1 MLFSLQYSSA
11 KSWIE
16 SGLKVDAMIGHS
28 FGQIVAL
35 CVAGSISLEAAL
47 RFISKRALLI
57 RERWSLDPGTMVA
70 VECSRQEVED
80 VRFRV
85 EEDHHLRVDIAC
97 YNGPRSFVLSGNAS
111 SIKKAKEECAGF
123 RVTDLLNTHAY
134 HSYEA
139 DAIIDDLTAVA
150 QSIEIRVPSIHVE
163 TCSKGASW
171 SQFTAQELAQ
181 HTRQPVY
188 FHDAVQ
194 RLSSRHPSA
203 IWLEAGSATPI
214 VAMARRVLQGSDDS
228 ATYLQIDISDSN
240 AKKNISEAV
249 SRLWMSGAGVKYW
262 GFHSASNYRYNA
274 PDLPPYQFETHSQ
287 WTNLKTASSVRKHE
301 TDDFDLV
308 TRIRG
313 DNGSHEQVFSVK
325 TSTIVFDLAAR
336 GHAVAGKG
344 LCLASLYIEMA
355 LIGAVKALDGLSQLA
370 PLPHVENL
378 VMNAP
383 LRLDTPPTV
392 FLRLRQLAVQSWEFS
407 IYSPV
412 HHDDQPTEYAKG
424 VISLGLEKDVLLDYR
439 LKLLQKIAPLS
450 RADRILDSG
459 LAQGISGPLVYKV
472 FSDVVDYANYYRG
485 VKRLS
490 VISHEAA
497 GIVAMSAEQSFGQC
511 RTLCDPISLDNFLQV
526 AGIHVNCLSPRS
538 NDVVFMCT
546 AIDEIVFSE
555 AFMSTQPPQRLWH
568 VYSHYEP
575 GSKSSLK
582 NNIFV
587 YDPNSQSI
595 VLAIIGATF
604 KSVPF
609 KSLMRSLS
617 RLSQTTSIRYSKGQN
632 ASPAQDSGYQSTT
645 SSTSSGDN
653 TPFKNGHITDDEIP
667 SPVTISPEKGANTG
681 TLDAQTEADSTVS
694 IQNLAQVISRI
705 LEIPIHEVRP
715 TSTMDELGIDSL
727 VATELL
733 SDLQKAFDVSVSQT
747 ELQNNTDVQHL
758 LRYIRSHRR
767 HDQISSD
774 AAVDA
779 SSLERHA
786 VQNTTKHERVE
797 PKVGHKTDVGRTN
810 TLVRHDQAQ
819 ITRRLFLEAKVNY
832 DRLAEHTGFAGYY
845 DGPFQLQSE
854 LVLQYVVEAFSSMGI
869 ELEALEQ
876 DEKLPPFHW
885 DPRHNK
891 LMPQLMKILEEG
903 GLVERGS
910 GDAVRRT
917 GKQITAETA
926 ASLHQKMLKKYPQHV
941 SETNLLYTTGPKLA
955 SCLLGTADPLALIFK
970 DANARA
976 LLEDV
981 YANAPMFKTGTLL
994 LADYLVSV
1002 LESFSHDREIRILE
1016 LGAGTGGTTSHVVER
1031 LASAVRG
1038 DQSRLS
1044 YMFTDVSPSLV
1055 ATARRKFSKWGFMQY
1070 SVLDIEKEPPTQF
1083 LDTYDIVISTNCIH
1097 ATKDL
1102 VRSATNIRKTLRAD
1116 GVLCL
1121 VELTRNLFWFDLV
1134 FGLLDGWWLF
1144 TDGRQHALAS
1154 EKLWERDL
1162 LSAGFSSV
1170 DWTSGASQESSI
1182 LRVITAWQSKLLP
1195 ANQIVASEGETPSTK
1210 INGYQETRETL
1221 TYKRVNDVDLLA
1233 DIYYPADADDPGRP
1247 SRPVGQ

>member
-1 MLFSLQYSSA
+1 
-11 KSWIE
+11 
-16 SGLKVDAMIGHS
+16 MIGHS

-35 CVAGSISLEAAL
+35 CVADSISLEAAF

-57 RERWSLDPGTMVA
+57 REKWSSDPGTMLA
-70 VECSRQEVED
+70 VECSRQEIEG
-80 VRFRV
+80 VRSRL
-85 EEDHHLRVDIAC
+85 EEVHHLRVDIGC

-123 RVTDLLNTHAY
+123 RTTDLLNTHAY

-139 DAIIDDLTAVA
+139 DAIIGDLTALA
-150 QSIEIRVPSIHVE
+150 QNIEIRAPRIHVE

-171 SQFTAQELAQ
+171 LQFTAQELAQ

-194 RLSSRHPSA
+194 RLSSRFLSA

-240 AKKNISEAV
+240 AKKNLSEAV
-249 SRLWMSGAGVKYW
+249 SKLWMSGAGVKYW
-262 GFHSASNYRYNA
+262 GFHSSSNYRYNA
-274 PDLPPYQFETHSQ
+274 LDLPPYQFETHSQ
-287 WTNLKTASSVRKHE
+287 WINLKTADRVPVHE
-301 TDDFDLV
+301 TDEFDLV
-308 TRIRG
+308 TRTRG
-313 DNGSHEQVFSVK
+313 DNRSNEQVFSIK
-325 TSTIVFDLAAR
+325 TSALVFDLAAR

-344 LCLASLYIEMA
+344 LCPASLYIEMA
-355 LIGAVKALDGLSQLA
+355 IIGAMKAVEGLSQVAL
-370 PLPHVENL
+370 LPHVENL
-378 VMNAP
+378 VMNAA
-383 LRLDTPPTV
+383 LSLDAPPAV
-392 FLRLRQLAVQSWEFS
+392 FLRLRQLAVHSWEFR

-412 HHDDQPTEYAKG
+412 HHDDRRTEHAKG
-424 VISLGLEKDVLLDYR
+424 VITLGLENDILPEYR
-439 LKLLQKIAPLS
+439 LSLLQKVAPLA

-459 LAQGISGPLVYKV
+459 LAQGISGPLVYKI
-472 FSDVVDYANYYRG
+472 FSDVVDYASYYRG

-490 VISHEAA
+490 VVGHEAA
-497 GIVAMSAEQSFGQC
+497 GIVALSAEQSFGRS
-511 RTLCDPISLDNFLQV
+511 RTLSDPISLDNFLQV

-538 NDVVFMCT
+538 LDEVFMCT
-546 AIDEIVFSE
+546 AIDEVVFSE
-555 AFMSTQPPQRLWH
+555 AFMGTKPPQRLWH

-575 GSKSSLK
+575 GSRSSLK

-587 YDPNSQSI
+587 YDSNSQSM

-617 RLSQTTSIRYSKGQN
+617 RLSTQTTSIRHSKDQDAGL
-632 ASPAQDSGYQSTT
+632 PQDSGYQSTT
-645 SSTSSGDN
+645 SSTSSGGN
-653 TPFKNGHITDDEIP
+653 APSKSGHITDDEVP
-667 SPVTISPEKGANTG
+667 SPATKTLEEKGANTG
-681 TLDAQTEADSTVS
+681 TRVAQTQADSTVS
-694 IQNLAQVISRI
+694 IQNLAQVISHI
-705 LEIPIHEVRP
+705 LEIPIHEVKP

-733 SDLQKAFDVSVSQT
+733 SDLQKAYDVSVSQT
-747 ELQNNTDVQHL
+747 ELQNSTDVQHL
-758 LRYIRSHRR
+758 FRYIRSYQG
-767 HDQISSD
+767 HDQLSSG
-774 AAVDA
+774 ASVDTNN
-779 SSLERHA
+779 LERHA
-786 VQNTTKHERVE
+786 AQNTTNHRISE
-797 PKVGHKTDVGRTN
+797 PTAGRETDRGSAN

-819 ITRRLFLEAKVNY
+819 TTRRLFLEAKVNY
-832 DRLAEHTGFAGYY
+832 DRLAEHTGFTGYY

-854 LVLQYVVEAFSSMGI
+854 LVLQYVVEAFSSMGVELGAI
-869 ELEALEQ
+869 EK

-891 LMPQLMKILEEG
+891 LMPQLMKILEEA
-903 GLVERGS
+903 GLVERDS
-910 GDAVRRT
+910 DDTVRRT
-917 GKQITAETA
+917 GKKIAAETA
-926 ASLHQKMLKKYPQHV
+926 VSIHHKMLKKYPQYA
-941 SETNLLYTTGPKLA
+941 SETNLLHTTGPKLA
-955 SCLLGTADPLALIFK
+955 SCLLGTTDPLALIFK
-970 DANARA
+970 DANTRA

-1002 LESFSHDREIRILE
+1002 FESFSHDREIRILE

-1031 LASAVRG
+1031 LTSAVRG
-1038 DQSRLS
+1038 GQSRLS
-1044 YMFTDVSPSLV
+1044 YMFTDMSPFLV
-1055 ATARRKFSKWGFMQY
+1055 ANARRKFSKWGFMQY
-1070 SVLDIEKEPPTQF
+1070 AVLDVEKEPPTQF

-1154 EKLWERDL
+1154 EKLWGREL

-1170 DWTSGASQESSI
+1170 DWTSGASEESSI
-1182 LRVITAWQSKLLP
+1182 LRVITAWQSKLLS
-1195 ANQIVASEGETPSTK
+1195 ANQMVTSGGENLPAK
-1210 INGYQETRETL
+1210 INRFQETRETVA
-1221 TYKRVNDVDLLA
+1221 YKRVNGVDLLA
-1233 DIYYPADADDPGRP
+1233 DIYYPADTDDPGRP